1 VLFSS
6 ERFRDERFERVAPV
20 PGFPR

>member
-6 ERFRDERFERVAPV
+6 ERFRDERFERVEPV
-20 PGFPR
+20 PAFPR